1 MLVVENLHVH
11 YGRLAAVKGL
21 SFEIQEGEI
30 ICVVGPNGAGKSTT
44 LATISGVLSPSEGTI
59 RFEDRMLTGIDAEDV
74 VRKGIS
80 LVPEGRRI
88 FGRLTVEE
96 NLLLSTFMRRDKEEI
111 RTHLKSV
118 IDVFPFLGE
127 RLSYPAGKL
136 SGGEQQQL
144 AIARALLARPKL
156 LLVDEP
162 ALGLAPMLVE
172 LVYETLTNLRDN
184 GLTMLI
190 VEQSL
195 ERALRVAD
203 RIYVMRNGMV
213 QISGRA
219 KDLEDGRKLEEAY
232 FGFHQE

>member
-1 MLVVENLHVH
+1 MLVVDNLHVH

-30 ICVVGPNGAGKSTT
+30 VCVVGPNGAGKSTT
-44 LATISGVLSPSEGTI
+44 LATISGMLSPSEGTI
-59 RFEDRMLTGIDAEDV
+59 RFEDQTLAGIDAEDV
-74 VRKGIS
+74 VRMGIS

-96 NLLLSTFMRRDKEEI
+96 NLLLSTFMRRDKEDI
-111 RTHLKSV
+111 RSHLKSV
-118 IDVFPFLGE
+118 IDVFPFLGD
-127 RLSYPAGKL
+127 RLSFPAGKL

-172 LVYETLTNLRDN
+172 LVYETLSNLRDG

-195 ERALRVAD
+195 ERALQVAD
-203 RIYVMRNGMV
+203 RIYVMRNGVV
-213 QISGRA
+213 QMSGQA

-232 FGFHQE
+232 FGFRQE

>member
-1 MLVVENLHVH
+1 MLVVDNLHVH

-30 ICVVGPNGAGKSTT
+30 VCVVGPNGAGKSTT
-44 LATISGVLSPSEGTI
+44 LATISGMLSPSEGTI
-59 RFEDRMLTGIDAEDV
+59 RFEDQTLAGIDAEDV
-74 VRKGIS
+74 VRMGIS

-96 NLLLSTFMRRDKEEI
+96 NLLLSTFMRRDKEDI
-111 RTHLKSV
+111 RSHLKSV

-127 RLSYPAGKL
+127 RLSFPAGKL

-172 LVYETLTNLRDN
+172 LVYETLSNLRDG

-195 ERALRVAD
+195 ERALQVAD
-203 RIYVMRNGMV
+203 RIYVMRNGVV
-213 QISGRA
+213 QMSGQA

-232 FGFHQE
+232 FGFRQE